1 MQPFT
6 KLQIPRSGYYPEIIS
21 DRGNQERPVGLPD
34 NKGGVLLGRQLDRE
48 YRPAVI
54 KVLCVGL

>member
-21 DRGNQERPVGLPD
+21 DRGKQERPVGLPG
-34 NKGGVLLGRQLDRE
+34 NKGGVLGGNLTGNTGWQ
-48 YRPAVI
+48 
-54 KVLCVGL
+54 